1 VPECVHGNPGGEVN
15 IAAVLKIPQ
24 MAAVRLCKDGG
35 GPAVCC
41 DHVLLMVRN
50 QARRPRV
57 RGGVVGRVGGL
68 MLRLSV
74 IQLAT
79 NCNWVGAQHTRI
91 SALTALGRLDASLS

>member
-1 VPECVHGNPGGEVN
+1 MGASSEKRRGEGERYLFSHNTEEDLIIVPECVHGNPGGEVN

-24 MAAVRLCKDGG
+24 MTAVGLCKDGG

-68 MLRLSV
+68 MLH
-74 IQLAT
+74 
-79 NCNWVGAQHTRI
+79 NCQ
-91 SALTALGRLDASLS
+91 